1 MWIRAIWADGFRSL
15 REVKLADLG
24 AFNVFYGENG
34 AGKSN
39 ILAALE
45 LMVRIAGLRISC
57 DGDIREPTH
66 RDWVDSLVRDDDFC
80 RSASAPRMS
89 LGMTLIGSNNKPVFG
104 SGAYS
109 TATITFE
116 VVIERLPGRGL
127 CVHFSRLE
135 GQGEQDDLL
144 SLWDPRNNATDTRLN
159 LIRWFEVVVA
169 TASYRLISAIREVH
183 SERGELN
190 AKNRPSLAALLEKG
204 YIKEAF
210 VLALTSPDP
219 IVRKRFARLRE
230 LLEGE
235 PLRRP
240 PFDPVY
246 DPQTQT
252 YEIRERSGG
261 SSVQDV
267 PLDLAGLGIQ
277 QIYAVLG
284 QILLGRA
291 FAVGIEEPEAH
302 LHAPTT
308 GRHLRVLL
316 QRLVE
321 LGDVQQLFIAT
332 HSNLFDLD
340 PTGYYDVSLTESGNT
355 VVQRKAL
362 SEIDRQHL
370 YEPGPAK
377 HGLADLLRLVEP
389 ETPVL
394 RRPDGSPVTAVEML
408 ALLQED
414 APEAVEFL
422 RDVHGAAVRAVQL
435 RARRRS

>member
-1 MWIRAIWADGFRSL
+1 MWIRAIWANGFRSL
-15 REVKLADLG
+15 RDFKLADLG

-39 ILAALE
+39 ILAAIE
-45 LMVRIAGLRISC
+45 LMVRAAGLRISC

-66 RDWVDSLVRDDDFC
+66 RDWVDSLVSDDDFC
-80 RSASAPRMS
+80 RSAPTPTMF
-89 LGMTLIGSNNKPVFG
+89 LGMTLAGSKDRPVFS

-109 TATITFE
+109 TAEITFE
-116 VVIERLPGRGL
+116 VAIQRLPERGI
-127 CVHFSRLE
+127 CIHFSRLE
-135 GQGEQDDLL
+135 GQGPLL
-144 SLWDPRNNATDTRLN
+144 SLWDQKNDATDPRLN
-159 LIRWFEVVVA
+159 LIRWFEGVVA
-169 TASYRLISAIREVH
+169 TASYRLISAIRAVRP
-183 SERGELN
+183 ERGELN
-190 AKNRPSLAALLEKG
+190 AKSRPSLAALLEKG
-204 YIKEAF
+204 SIKEAF

-219 IVRKRFARLRE
+219 VVRKRFGRLRE

-235 PLRRP
+235 PLHRP

-252 YEIRERSGG
+252 FEIRERSGG
-261 SSVQDV
+261 ASVQDV

-277 QIYAVLG
+277 QIYALLG

-340 PTGYYDVSLTESGNT
+340 PTGYYDVRRDDSGNT
-355 VVQRKAL
+355 VVERKAL
-362 SEIDRQHL
+362 SEIDKRHL

-389 ETPVL
+389 STPVL
-394 RRPDGSPVTAVEML
+394 RRPDGSPVTALEML
-408 ALLQED
+408 TLLQED

-435 RARRRS
+435 RARRKP

>member
-1 MWIRAIWADGFRSL
+1 MWIRAIWANGFRSL
-15 REVKLADLG
+15 RDFKLADLG

-39 ILAALE
+39 ILAAIE
-45 LMVRIAGLRISC
+45 LMVRTAGQRISC
-57 DGDIREPTH
+57 EQDIREPTH
-66 RDWVDSLVRDDDFC
+66 RDWVDSLVSDDDFC
-80 RSASAPRMS
+80 RSAPAPRMF
-89 LGMTLIGSNNKPVFG
+89 LGMTLVGSKDRPVFG
-104 SGAYS
+104 SGTYS
-109 TATITFE
+109 TAEITFE
-116 VVIERLPGRGL
+116 VVIERLPARGI
-127 CVHFSRLE
+127 CIHFSRLE
-135 GQGEQDDLL
+135 GQGPLL
-144 SLWDPRNNATDTRLN
+144 SLWDPKNHATELKLN
-159 LIRWFEVVVA
+159 LIRWFEGVVA
-169 TASYRLISAIREVH
+169 TASYRLISAIRAVRP
-183 SERGELN
+183 ERGELN
-190 AKNRPSLAALLEKG
+190 AKSRPSLAALLEKG
-204 YIKEAF
+204 SIKEAF

-219 IVRKRFARLRE
+219 VVRKRFARLRE
-230 LLEGE
+230 LLAGE
-235 PLRRP
+235 PLHRP

-252 YEIRERSGG
+252 FEIRERSGG

-267 PLDLAGLGIQ
+267 PLDLAGLGVQ
-277 QIYAVLG
+277 QIYALLG

-340 PTGYYDVSLTESGNT
+340 PTGYFDVRRDDSGST
-355 VVQRKAL
+355 VVERKAL
-362 SEIDRQHL
+362 SEIDKRHL

-377 HGLADLLRLVEP
+377 HGLAELLRLVEP
-389 ETPVL
+389 STPVL

-408 ALLQED
+408 TLLQED
-414 APEAVEFL
+414 APEAIEFL

-435 RARRRS
+435 RARRKP